1 MVAAPEYGDITIN
14 YYYETKCGDPA
25 RVDRARMMENRYVK
39 GSFHSDSPCIV
50 AAMRAATRR
59 LTQLYDEAMVPTGL
73 RITQFHVL
81 SELERRSAD
90 PPTVGELAE
99 ILTMERSALGQ
110 TLRPLERDGLIDLG
124 HDKRDGRRRPIK
136 LTKAGKDKV
145 IRGRRYWAGA
155 HEKFEHFFGDSQLV
169 FLRETLRGIA
179 ESPQL
184 PEAFQ

>member
-1 MVAAPEYGDITIN
+1 MTES
-14 YYYETKCGDPA
+14 
-25 RVDRARMMENRYVK
+25 RYVEH
-39 GSFHSDSPCIV
+39 SFRSNSPCIV

-59 LTQLYDEAMVPTGL
+59 LTQLYDEAMALTGL
-73 RITQFHVL
+73 RVTQFHVL

-110 TLRPLERDGLIDLG
+110 TLRPLAREGFINLG
-124 HDKRDGRRRPIK
+124 HDKRDGRRRPVR

-145 IRGRRYWAGA
+145 LRGRRYWASA
-155 HEKFEHFFGDSQLV
+155 HKKSEHFLGDHQLV
-169 FLRETLRGIA
+169 VLRETLRDIA

-184 PEAFQ
+184 PEIFQ

>member
-1 MVAAPEYGDITIN
+1 MT
-14 YYYETKCGDPA
+14 
-25 RVDRARMMENRYVK
+25 ENRDVK
-39 GSFHSDSPCIV
+39 RSFHSDSPCIV

-73 RITQFHVL
+73 RIPPFPIL

-124 HDKRDGRRRPIK
+124 HDERDGRRRPIK
-136 LTKAGKDKV
+136 LTKAGKGA
-145 IRGRRYWAGA
+145 IARGRPYWTKA
-155 HEKFEHFFGDSQLV
+155 HK
-169 FLRETLRGIA
+169 
-179 ESPQL
+179 
-184 PEAFQ
+184 

>member
-1 MVAAPEYGDITIN
+1 VAAL
-14 YYYETKCGDPA
+14 
-25 RVDRARMMENRYVK
+25 
-39 GSFHSDSPCIV
+39 
-50 AAMRAATRR
+50 RAATRR
-59 LTQLYDEAMVPTGL
+59 LTQLYDEAMAPTGL
-73 RITQFHVL
+73 RVTQFHIL

-124 HDKRDGRRRPIK
+124 HDKRDGRRRPIR

-145 IRGRRYWAGA
+145 VRGRRHWAEA
-155 HEKFEHFFGDSQLV
+155 HEKFEQFFGDVQLV
-169 FLRETLRGIA
+169 VLRKTLRDIA

-184 PEAFQ
+184 PQSFR

>member
-1 MVAAPEYGDITIN
+1 
-14 YYYETKCGDPA
+14 
-25 RVDRARMMENRYVK
+25 VK
-39 GSFHSDSPCIV
+39 NSFRSDSPCIV

-73 RITQFHVL
+73 RVTQFHIL
-81 SELERRSAD
+81 SELDRRSAD

-110 TLRPLERDGLIDLG
+110 TLRPLARDGFI
-124 HDKRDGRRRPIK
+124 DGRRRSVK
-136 LTKAGKDKV
+136 LTKAGKEKV
-145 IRGRRYWAGA
+145 VRGRRYWAGA
-155 HEKFEHFFGDSQLV
+155 HEKFEHFFGDNQLV
-169 FLRETLRGIA
+169 VLRETLRDIA

>member
-1 MVAAPEYGDITIN
+1 
-14 YYYETKCGDPA
+14 
-25 RVDRARMMENRYVK
+25 MMENRHMK
-39 GSFHSDSPCIV
+39 SSFRSQSPCIV

-59 LTQLYDEAMVPTGL
+59 LTQLYDEAMAPTGL
-73 RITQFHVL
+73 RVTQFHVL

-110 TLRPLERDGLIDLG
+110 TLRPLARDGFIDLG
-124 HDKRDGRRRPIK
+124 QDKRDGRRRPIT

-145 IRGRRYWAGA
+145 VRGRRYWSDA
-155 HEKFEHFFGDSQLV
+155 HEKFKDFFGENQTSVLRDT
-169 FLRETLRGIA
+169 LREVA

-184 PEAFQ
+184 PEAFQQAAVTSRRER